1 MESTDKK
8 AHWENIYQ
16 TKQLTEVSWY
26 QPKPITALGYIA
38 KANLPKDAAIIDM
51 GGGDSF
57 LADYLLEEGYT
68 DITVLDIAQAAIERA
83 KARLGANAAKIQ
95 WIVADAANFT
105 PTRQY
110 DFWFDRAA
118 FHFLTNDADIANY
131 TRAAAMAI
139 KPGGHLVVGTFSD
152 QGPKKCSG
160 IEIKQY
166 TDASLAAVF
175 SSNFD
180 LISYEYINHETPFNT
195 VQNFIFCS
203 FKRRV

>member
-1 MESTDKK
+1 MEPFDKK

-16 TKQLTEVSWY
+16 TKQLVEVSWY
-26 QPKPITALGYIA
+26 QPKPVTALGYIA

-68 DITVLDIAQAAIERA
+68 DITVLDIAEAAIERA
-83 KARLGANAAKIQ
+83 KARLAANAAKVQ

-105 PTRQY
+105 PARQY

-131 TRAAAMAI
+131 THAAALGV
-139 KPGGHLVVGTFSD
+139 KPGGHLVVGTFSE

-166 TDASLAAVF
+166 TAESLSAVF
-175 SSNFD
+175 APNFELISSN
-180 LISYEYINHETPFNT
+180 YINHETPFDT
-195 VQNFIFCS
+195 VQNFVFCS
-203 FKRRV
+203 FKRRA